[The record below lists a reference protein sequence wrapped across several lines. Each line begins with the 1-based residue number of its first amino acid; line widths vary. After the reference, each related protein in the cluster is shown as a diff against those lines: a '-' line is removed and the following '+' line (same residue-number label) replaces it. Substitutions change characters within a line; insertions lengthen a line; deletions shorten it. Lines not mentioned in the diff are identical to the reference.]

1 MPFLLTYYI
10 TALIVSLIYPE
21 NINVLTYGILVLLMG
36 LFIEIIRLEPNWSL
50 KSNINMILSSVILS
64 GIYTSI
70 FYSNPLQVNN
80 ILTPECYSFIMFSVS
95 LMYYFSFICFLIV
108 LVFIL
113 KKITKIKVK

>member
-10 TALIVSLIYPE
+10 TAFLVSLIYPE

-36 LFIEIIRLEPNWSL
+36 LFIEIIRLDPSWSL
-50 KSNINMILSSVILS
+50 KSNITMIISSLIMAS
-64 GIYTSI
+64 IYTTI

-80 ILTPECYSFIMFSVS
+80 VLTPEFYSFIFFSIS
-95 LMYYFSFICFLIV
+95 LVYYFSFICFLIV